1 MSTITVEAKVVGRR
15 SPLVRDWKIALPPE
29 WGTAESHLTLQDL
42 ITRIV
47 QVEVEGFETRQEARR
62 LERVLSAVQIAE
74 GVAQGKVEMGGQ
86 ELEQAVDIEAAIQT
100 ALQAFEDGLYYVF
113 VDEVQYESLEDE
125 VMLKADSQVLF
136 LRLVA
141 LVGG

>member
-1 MSTITVEAKVVGRR
+1 MSTITIEAKVVGRR
-15 SPLVRDWKIALPPE
+15 SPLVRDWKISLPPE

-62 LERVLSAVQIAE
+62 LERVLSTVQIAE
-74 GVAQGKVEMGGQ
+74 GVVQGKVEMGGQ
-86 ELEQAVDIEAAIQT
+86 ELEQAVDIQVAIQI

-113 VDEVQYESLEDE
+113 VDEVQYERLEDE
-125 VMLKADSQVLF
+125 VVLKADSQVLF